1 MVDSGYPYIL
11 TTCLNHDHLDKHPSF
26 SVNLETGGG
35 KCFGCG
41 YHVGDKYWINDELSG
56 EEIEDLLRANKYK
69 ALKERFAKE
78 EKEAPVIFLPPN
90 DEKVGDGW
98 RGLSEKTIDSLGL
111 YICKTGHYQNRVIF
125 PMKNRY
131 GNISAFNTRALNNNM
146 SPKYKYSKG
155 ILVQEL
161 IYPPLSTYKV
171 VNKNYIVVVEGIMD
185 AVSMVQDGIPSMLNF
200 GVNHTIGS
208 EKIAELLANGVETI
222 YIGLDN
228 DEAGIAGTLKYMESD
243 LTEYFDIKLAVELE
257 ELQDFYKSGC
267 KDYNEYLERK
277 ML

>member
-1 MVDSGYPYIL
+1 
-11 TTCLNHDHLDKHPSF
+11 
-26 SVNLETGGG
+26 
-35 KCFGCG
+35 
-41 YHVGDKYWINDELSG
+41 
-56 EEIEDLLRANKYK
+56 
-69 ALKERFAKE
+69 
-78 EKEAPVIFLPPN
+78 
-90 DEKVGDGW
+90 
-98 RGLSEKTIDSLGL
+98 
-111 YICKTGHYQNRVIF
+111 
-125 PMKNRY
+125 MKNRY